1 MLSSRAKY
9 AVRAALHLADRAGG
23 MEWVPTAAIAST
35 ESIPRKFLEA
45 ILVEM
50 RTNGLLES
58 RRGPGGGHRLRR
70 RADEIAIADIIR
82 IVDGPLALTPCASRS
97 QFSAC
102 SDCPDLD
109 TCRMRP
115 LMQRTRDAVAGVLDD
130 STLADLIAAPGPR
143 PPARGQPVEPAA
155 G

>member
-9 AVRAALHLADRAGG
+9 AVRAALHLADRAG
-23 MEWVPTAAIAST
+23 EPTWTPTVEIATSQG
-35 ESIPRKFLEA
+35 IPRKFLEA

-58 RRGPGGGHRLRR
+58 RRGPGGGHRLRL
-70 RADEIAIADIIR
+70 RAEQIAIADIIR
-82 IVDGPLALTPCASRS
+82 IVDGPLALTPCASRT

-102 SDCPDLD
+102 ADCPSLE
-109 TCRMRP
+109 TCRMRA
-115 LMQRTRDAVAGVLDD
+115 LMQRARDAVAEVLEDC
-130 STLADLIAAPGPR
+130 SLADLIA
-143 PPARGQPVEPAA
+143 PPAGTPMHREGLRQAVL